1 MLTVQRRRTMKN
13 LSITKED
20 EQYLYEIWEDE
31 INKDLTGLSFE
42 EWKRVVQPDI
52 GEYSFQ

>member
-20 EQYLYEIWEDE
+20 EQYLYKIWEDE

>member
-1 MLTVQRRRTMKN
+1 MKN

-20 EQYLYEIWEDE
+20 EKELYEIWEDE

-42 EWKRVVQPDI
+42 EWKKVTQPDI
-52 GEYSFQ
+52 GDYHFQ